1 MSTNIIWFIYMLCVM
16 WMWWKVL
23 AGHEG
28 PLACLDFSPTGGTL
42 ASSSWDGTLKIWD
55 IYKNECMDTLEHG
68 CDVLCIAF
76 RPDGKFYLIFIFVC
90 WILDIF
96 MNE

>member
-1 MSTNIIWFIYMLCVM
+1 M
-16 WMWWKVL
+16 L

-76 RPDGKFYLIFIFVC
+76 RPDGKFLFNFYICMLNNVYIHIIQFYIINRRFKC
-90 WILDIF
+90 
-96 MNE
+96 